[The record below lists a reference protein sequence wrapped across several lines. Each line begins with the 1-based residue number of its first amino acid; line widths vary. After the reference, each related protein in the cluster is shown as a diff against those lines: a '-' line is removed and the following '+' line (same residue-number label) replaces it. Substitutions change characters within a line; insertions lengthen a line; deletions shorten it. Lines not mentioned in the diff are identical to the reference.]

1 MSSSDLFSKLQENL
15 IFWQLE
21 EESELFIYLN
31 LLRMGQPNKDLKAI
45 GKDEAIYF
53 NFYKLCFQLQGLAV
67 ILTIPMG
74 YLAFSFYRE
83 FKKPGHNPKII
94 QKGLA
99 RLMFVGIPTFNLFLF
114 NVYGRY
120 MHNLPCEKPLMI
132 KYSQELRDLRQ
143 RRRNFKK

>member
-1 MSSSDLFSKLQENL
+1 MASNLFSELQEKL

-21 EESELFIYLN
+21 GESDLFIYLN
-31 LLRMGQPNKDLKAI
+31 LLRMTQPNKNLKEI

-53 NFYKLCFQLQGLAV
+53 NFYKLCFQLESMAIALM
-67 ILTIPMG
+67 IPMG

-83 FKKPGHNPKII
+83 FKKPSHNPKIV

-99 RLMFVGIPTFNLFLF
+99 RLMCVGIPTFNLFLF

-120 MHNLPCEKPLMI
+120 MHTLPCEKPLMI
-132 KYSQELRDLRQ
+132 KYNQELRELRLK
-143 RRRNFKK
+143 RKNVKK